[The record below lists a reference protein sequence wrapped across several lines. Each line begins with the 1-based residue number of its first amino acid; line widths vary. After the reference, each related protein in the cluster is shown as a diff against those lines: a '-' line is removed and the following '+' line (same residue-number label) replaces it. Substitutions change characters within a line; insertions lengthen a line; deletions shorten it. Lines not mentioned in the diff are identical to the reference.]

1 MDIWFITF
9 IIGVVIVVFLAALI
23 ISYLVRRNRRNKAS
37 ASPEQH
43 TLAQEQNS
51 TDFLPK
57 SEKPAEVY
65 AAERTRALGSEEKV
79 TPLSTVKSPD
89 LLINQIEKSFLN
101 KNPVVH
107 HKPDAL
113 REIEQNFS
121 IANMPMTGRLTNFQT
136 NVWNTH
142 RSEFNVLDRELLSE
156 LTESYIDM
164 LLANNVVWLAMEL
177 KRESPDLNASYIK
190 LSNKVAERLQ
200 KIMPAI
206 RESFR

>member
-9 IIGVVIVVFLAALI
+9 IIGVVIIVSLAGLI

-37 ASPEQH
+37 ASPEMH
-43 TLAQEQNS
+43 TLAKEQNS

-65 AAERTRALGSEEKV
+65 AAERTRAVGSEEKV
-79 TPLSTVKSPD
+79 TPISTVKSPD

-101 KNPVVH
+101 KSPVVH
-107 HKPDAL
+107 HKSDAL

-121 IANMPMTGRLTNFQT
+121 IANKPMTGRLSNFQT

-156 LTESYIDM
+156 LTEAYIDM
-164 LLANNVVWLAMEL
+164 LLANNVVWLGIEL